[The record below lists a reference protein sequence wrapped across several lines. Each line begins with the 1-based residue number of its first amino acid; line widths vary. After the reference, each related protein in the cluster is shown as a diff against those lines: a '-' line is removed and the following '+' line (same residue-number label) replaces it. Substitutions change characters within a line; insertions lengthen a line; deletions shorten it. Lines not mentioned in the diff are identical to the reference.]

1 MRPDRVRPSVR
12 RSTAQAESANLCD
25 VLEIRPLAAGE
36 VEKVTAVLGLA
47 RLHQGDGVY
56 FIAWEGDE
64 ALGHLHLALIDPPEL
79 QDVEVHADR
88 RRRGVASALI
98 RYAEHEV
105 RVRGFD
111 RLRLGVSIDNLPAQF
126 LYRRHGFVDAGL
138 GTKRIK
144 EIVHLRTGAFAVDDT
159 WLIWEKRIGDMTP

>member
-1 MRPDRVRPSVR
+1 MG
-12 RSTAQAESANLCD
+12 STGAGPTDGAESGNLCV
-25 VLEIRPLAAGE
+25 VLEIRPLVASE

-47 RLHQGDGVY
+47 RLYQGDGVY
-56 FIAWEGDE
+56 FVAWEGDA

-79 QDVEVHADR
+79 QDVEVRPDTR
-88 RRRGVASALI
+88 RLGVASALI

-111 RLRLGVSIDNLPAQF
+111 RLRLGVSIDNLPAQC

-138 GTKRIK
+138 GMKRIK
-144 EIVHLRTGAFAVDDT
+144 EIVHLRTGTFAVDDT
-159 WLIWEKRIGDMTP
+159 WLIWEKRLADMTP

>member
-1 MRPDRVRPSVR
+1 M
-12 RSTAQAESANLCD
+12 QAESGNLCV

-47 RLHQGDGVY
+47 RLYQGDGVY
-56 FIAWEGDE
+56 FVAWEGDE
-64 ALGHLHLALIDPPEL
+64 ALGHLRLALIDPPEL
-79 QDVEVHADR
+79 QDVEVRADR
-88 RRRGVASALI
+88 RRLGVASALI

-126 LYRRHGFVDAGL
+126 LYRRHGFGDAGL
-138 GTKRIK
+138 GLKRVK
-144 EIVHLRTGAFAVDDT
+144 EIVHLRTGVFAVDDT
-159 WLIWEKRIGDMTP
+159 WLIWEKRLTDMTP